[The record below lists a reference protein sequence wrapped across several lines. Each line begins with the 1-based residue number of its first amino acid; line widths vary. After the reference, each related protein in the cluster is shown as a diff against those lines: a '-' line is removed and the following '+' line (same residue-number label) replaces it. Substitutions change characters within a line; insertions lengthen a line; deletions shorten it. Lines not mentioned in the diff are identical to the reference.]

1 VTIACSSRPRAIAH
15 GLYVRRKGAN
25 NFEVREL
32 TGGKSNVAFSYRI
45 VGRRKDIKQHRRFAK
60 VDMGLPLLT
69 RPPRAPRKPAATAAD
84 VRAFVARVEKD
95 ARERAPKGAE
105 KVRAEMRR
113 NRGRSPIMP
122 PRAR

>member
-45 VGRRKDIKQHRRFAK
+45 VGRRKDIKQHRRFRQSRH
-60 VDMGLPLLT
+60 G
-69 RPPRAPRKPAATAAD
+69 PAFANEAA
-84 VRAFVARVEKD
+84 AST
-95 ARERAPKGAE
+95 P
-105 KVRAEMRR
+105 
-113 NRGRSPIMP
+113 
-122 PRAR
+122 